1 MNEKILKWLAAA
13 GVRALKTAAQTAA
26 SIIAVGTVMSD
37 IDWLMVASASGLSA
51 VLSIL
56 TSIAGIPE
64 IEDGAPLKAL
74 TDGQE
79 EAHE

>member
-1 MNEKILKWLAAA
+1 MDDKIKRWLIAA

-26 SIIAVGTVMSD
+26 SIISVGTIMQD
-37 IDWLMVASASGLSA
+37 IDWMMVASASGLSA

-64 IEDGAPLKAL
+64 VEDGASLKAL
-74 TDGQE
+74 TAGESD
-79 EAHE
+79 

>member
-1 MNEKILKWLAAA
+1 MDDKIKRWFIAA

-26 SIIAVGTVMSD
+26 SIISVGTIMQD
-37 IDWLMVASASGLSA
+37 IDWMMVASASGLSA

-64 IEDGAPLKAL
+64 VEDGASLKAL
-74 TDGQE
+74 TAGESD
-79 EAHE
+79 

>member
-1 MNEKILKWLAAA
+1 MDDKIKRWLIAA

-26 SIIAVGTVMSD
+26 SIISVGTIMQD
-37 IDWLMVASASGLSA
+37 IDWMMVASASGLSA

-64 IEDGAPLKAL
+64 VEDGASLKAL
-74 TDGQE
+74 TAGETD
-79 EAHE
+79 

>member
-1 MNEKILKWLAAA
+1 MDDKIKRWIIAA

-26 SIIAVGTVMSD
+26 SIISVGTIMQD
-37 IDWLMVASASGLSA
+37 IDWMMVASASGLSA

-64 IEDGAPLKAL
+64 VEDGASLKAL
-74 TDGQE
+74 TAGESD
-79 EAHE
+79 

>member
-1 MNEKILKWLAAA
+1 MDDKIKRWLIAA

-26 SIIAVGTVMSD
+26 SIISVGTIMQDV
-37 IDWLMVASASGLSA
+37 DWMMVASASGLSA

-64 IEDGAPLKAL
+64 VEDGASLKAL
-74 TDGQE
+74 TAGESD
-79 EAHE
+79 